1 MDETKQYIEQAF
13 GRLSED
19 KFMRSRVLL
28 LLCVGAEQAVK
39 AAAPEDLVTEDFPN
53 GMTTDDVV
61 REAVGDIVQLGARVT
76 DVDAWIAAATEV
88 RKALDGAR
96 LFADDAPG
104 REAPR

>member
-1 MDETKQYIEQAF
+1 MDEAKRYIEQAF

-28 LLCVGAEQAVK
+28 LLCVGAEQVIK
-39 AAAPEDLVTEDFPN
+39 TAAPKDLVTEDFPN

-88 RKALDGAR
+88 RKTLSGAR
-96 LFADDAPG
+96 LFVDEPG
-104 REAPR
+104 GPHA

>member
-1 MDETKQYIEQAF
+1 MDEAKQYVEQAF

-28 LLCVGAEQAVK
+28 LLHVGAEQVVK

-53 GMTTDDVV
+53 GMTTNDVV
-61 REAVGDIVQLGARVT
+61 REALGDIVQLGARVT

-88 RKALDGAR
+88 RKTLNAAR
-96 LFADDAPG
+96 LFVDEPG
-104 REAPR
+104 GPHA